1 MGLSDLYNE
10 YQEKLR
16 FLINKRKSVE
26 QDSYMEDMVSL
37 DDAIS
42 ETEDT
47 IKTLQKAIV
56 VEVLYTYRIYTT
68 QVLQVYKHSLPLD
81 EDLYQVA
88 LQVLSEEIK

>member
-1 MGLSDLYNE
+1 MGLLDLYNE

-26 QDSYMEDMVSL
+26 QDSYIEDMVSL
-37 DDAIS
+37 DDAIA

-56 VEVLYTYRIYTT
+56 VDVLYSHRIYTT
-68 QVLQVYKHSLPLD
+68 QVFQAYKQSLPLD

>member
-47 IKTLQKAIV
+47 IKTIQKAIV
-56 VEVLYTYRIYTT
+56 IEVLYKHRIYTT

-88 LQVLSEEIK
+88 LQVVSEEIK

>member
-16 FLINKRKSVE
+16 FLINKRKAVE

-47 IKTLQKAIV
+47 IKTIQKAIV
-56 VEVLYTYRIYTT
+56 IEVLYTYRIYTT
-68 QVLQVYKHSLPLD
+68 QVFQVYKHSLPLD

>member
-47 IKTLQKAIV
+47 IKALQKAIV
-56 VEVLYTYRIYTT
+56 IEVLYKHRIYTA

-88 LQVLSEEIK
+88 LQVLSEESK

>member
-56 VEVLYTYRIYTT
+56 IEVL
-68 QVLQVYKHSLPLD
+68 YKHSLPLD

-88 LQVLSEEIK
+88 LQVLSEESK